1 MGEEINFGLGLGFAE
16 SKTTGLGLGLG
27 FGKVHYPAK
36 YSAESRTRYTP
47 TVCLKYIC
55 NQENSRHLFKSAPW
69 EKTKIA

>member
-16 SKTTGLGLGLG
+16 SKTTGLG

-47 TVCLKYIC
+47 SKNRRMELAEGR
-55 NQENSRHLFKSAPW
+55 NRQEERNGQ
-69 EKTKIA
+69 

>member
-47 TVCLKYIC
+47 TINMLSWE
-55 NQENSRHLFKSAPW
+55 NQEKLLFGSWDRFMNEPP
-69 EKTKIA
+69 

>member
-16 SKTTGLGLGLG
+16 SKTTGLGLG

-47 TVCLKYIC
+47 KGRVFITC
-55 NQENSRHLFKSAPW
+55 NLVELHRYTPY
-69 EKTKIA
+69 